1 MRVPV
6 VIVGAGPVGL
16 ALANDLNW
24 RGVDFLLVDRLTE
37 MFDFPTSEAVNT
49 RTMEHFRRWGISDR
63 VRFSGFP
70 PDLKRNVYFMT
81 RILGHELARMERPS
95 NREQQALSREFS
107 PEGAMWCPKR
117 LFDPVLRANIP
128 EEMFLTGC
136 EMTGFRQT
144 ADGVSLDLVHEGK
157 ALQVDCDY
165 LAACDGAS
173 SGIRKGLGIA
183 MQGNFA
189 EGHNLGIYF
198 RSPALRDVLATRPG
212 VMADII
218 NPEYNANLSAVD
230 GDALWR
236 LILFVREGDARALD
250 PAACI
255 RAALGGDLPVEII
268 DARPWAGHTVVAD
281 AFRRDRVFLVGD
293 AAHLLWPRGG
303 FGMNTGVGD
312 AIDLG
317 WKLDAVLAGW
327 GGPGLFDAYEIER
340 KPIARRNVTEAASN
354 YRSESSLPVPAAL
367 EQEGPAGDA
376 ARAMLGRVIIEKRT
390 KEWNSL
396 GIQLGYSYAGSP
408 LIRGDD
414 TPDPP
419 FEPSRY
425 EPSTR
430 PGGRAP
436 HVWLADGTSL
446 LDRFGRG
453 FCLVHRR
460 HAETGAIVGAARAL
474 GLPLTTVE
482 LETPAA
488 EVIYERALVLVRP
501 DGHVAWRGDVA
512 PADIAGV
519 LNQVRGVS

>member
-16 ALANDLNW
+16 ALANELQW
-24 RGVDFLLVDRLTE
+24 RGIDFLLVDRLAG

-81 RILGHELARMERPS
+81 RILGHELARMDRPS
-95 NREQQALSREFS
+95 NREQQALSRAFS
-107 PEGAMWCPKR
+107 PEGAVWCPKR
-117 LFDPVLRANIP
+117 LFDPVLRANLP
-128 EEMFLTGC
+128 EDRLMLGC

-144 ADGVSLDLVHEGK
+144 ADGVTLDLVRDGQ
-157 ALQVDCDY
+157 AIRVDCDY

-173 SGIRKGLGIA
+173 SGIRKALGIA

-198 RSPALRDVLATRPG
+198 RSTALRDVLATRPG

-281 AFRRDRVFLVGD
+281 SFRRDRVFLVGD

-312 AIDLG
+312 AVDLG

-327 GGPGLFDAYEIER
+327 GGQGLLDAYEVER

-354 YRSESSLPVPAAL
+354 YRSESQLPVPAEL
-367 EQEGPAGDA
+367 EADGPEGAA

-396 GIQLGYSYAGSP
+396 GIQLGYSYAGSA
-408 LIRGDD
+408 LICDD
-414 TPDPP
+414 GTAEPP
-419 FEPSRY
+419 FDPSRY
-425 EPSTR
+425 EQSTR

-436 HVWLADGTSL
+436 HVWLADGRSL
-446 LDRFGRG
+446 LDCFGRG

-460 HAETGAIVGAARAL
+460 GAETGAIAGTARAL
-474 GLPLTTVE
+474 GVPLTTIE

-488 EVIYERALVLVRP
+488 ELAYERALVLVRP
-501 DGHVAWRGDVA
+501 DGHVAWRGDAA
-512 PADIAGV
+512 PADVTAM
-519 LNQVRGVS
+519 LNQVRGLA

>member
-16 ALANDLNW
+16 ALANELNW
-24 RGVDFLLVDRLTE
+24 RGVDFLLVDRMTAML
-37 MFDFPTSEAVNT
+37 DFPTSEAVNT
-49 RTMEHFRRWGISDR
+49 RTMEHFRRWGLSDR

-81 RILGHELARMERPS
+81 RILGHELARMDRPS
-95 NREQQALSREFS
+95 NREQQAISHDFS
-107 PEGAMWCPKR
+107 PEGAVWCPKR
-117 LFDPVLRANIP
+117 LFDPVLRDNLPADK
-128 EEMFLTGC
+128 FLTGC
-136 EMTGFRQT
+136 EMTAFRQT
-144 ADGVSLDLVHEGK
+144 ADGVVLDLVQDGRT
-157 ALQVDCDY
+157 LQVECDY

-173 SGIRKGLGIA
+173 SGIRKTLGLA

-198 RSPALRDVLATRPG
+198 RSTALRDVLATRPG

-250 PAACI
+250 PMACI
-255 RAALGGDLPVEII
+255 RAALGSDLPVEII

-312 AIDLG
+312 AVDLG

-327 GGPGLFDAYEIER
+327 GGAGLLDAYEIER

-354 YRSESSLPVPAAL
+354 YRSESSLPVPAEL
-367 EQEGPAGDA
+367 EEDSEAGQA
-376 ARAMLGRVIIEKRT
+376 ARMMLGQMIIAKRT

-408 LIRGDD
+408 IVCGDG
-414 TPDPP
+414 TPEPP
-419 FEPSRY
+419 FDPSRY
-425 EPSTR
+425 DQTTR
-430 PGGRAP
+430 PGARAP
-436 HVWLADGTSL
+436 HVWLGDGTSL

-453 FCLVHRR
+453 FCLVHGR
-460 HAETGAIVGAARAL
+460 HAEPGAIVGAARAI
-474 GLPLTTVE
+474 GLPLTAVA
-482 LETPAA
+482 LETAAA
-488 EVIYERALVLVRP
+488 EAVYERALVLVRP
-501 DGHVAWRGDVA
+501 DGHVAWRGDA
-512 PADIAGV
+512 PPADIVGM
-519 LNQVRGVS
+519 LNQVRGMG